1 MQKLSLSLVLN
12 KSRRRERGFSVSN
25 GWERTEAIPKREKGE
40 DSKRDVIFFHRD
52 SCQNIFIRKLKKS
65 ARDLLQLQKFFT
77 CSYCED
83 KETIQPGFCLLN
95 PPMYRISIQRFHTEA
110 SSPYFA
116 VRDAVDF
123 DVPLLLRN
131 SITFL
136 HSAA

>member
-1 MQKLSLSLVLN
+1 MQCPLLPVFLIL
-12 KSRRRERGFSVSN
+12 
-25 GWERTEAIPKREKGE
+25 
-40 DSKRDVIFFHRD
+40 
-52 SCQNIFIRKLKKS
+52 KS

-77 CSYCED
+77 CSYRED

-95 PPMYRISIQRFHTEA
+95 SPMYQISIQRFHTEA

-116 VRDAVDF
+116 VSDAVDF

-131 SITFL
+131 AVAFL

>member
-1 MQKLSLSLVLN
+1 MQCPLLPVFLIL
-12 KSRRRERGFSVSN
+12 E
-25 GWERTEAIPKREKGE
+25 
-40 DSKRDVIFFHRD
+40 
-52 SCQNIFIRKLKKS
+52 S

-77 CSYCED
+77 CSYRED

-95 PPMYRISIQRFHTEA
+95 PPVYRISIQRFHNEA
-110 SSPYFA
+110 SSPYSV

-131 SITFL
+131 SVAFL